1 MKITNVTERYVFC
14 TLKKKTLR
22 GLYFSFLG
30 WTPKKRNFLEISCF
44 EMLDV
49 LF

>member
-1 MKITNVTERYVFC
+1 LAWIRIDFVRLDPVPGGQKLFREIEQC
-14 TLKKKTLR
+14 E
-22 GLYFSFLG
+22 
-30 WTPKKRNFLEISCF
+30 EISCF